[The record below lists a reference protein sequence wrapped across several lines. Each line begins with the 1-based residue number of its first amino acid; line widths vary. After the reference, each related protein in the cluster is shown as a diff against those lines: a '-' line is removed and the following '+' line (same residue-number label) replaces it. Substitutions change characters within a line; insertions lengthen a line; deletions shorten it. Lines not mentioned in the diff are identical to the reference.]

1 MTSAARPSRR
11 SGSARRVL
19 ATLLVTTAGA
29 QLSDLQGFI
38 DIMATYRVGGGATAA
53 ALGAALITG
62 EIAGAVGLAWG
73 GPRRRQRAGT
83 VALAVAVGWSVL
95 GAQAFARGI
104 ALDNC
109 GCFGVHAAQPL
120 RWWVLIEDLEFI
132 ALAWWVRGHCAAP
145 AGLAGSAGEGLAH
158 VTVQ

>member
-1 MTSAARPSRR
+1 MTSASGPPRRRGAARW
-11 SGSARRVL
+11 VL
-19 ATLLVTTAGA
+19 ATLLAAMAAA

-38 DIMATYRVGGGATAA
+38 DIVATYRVGSGAVAG

-62 EIAGAVGLAWG
+62 EIAGAVGLWG
-73 GPRRRQRAGT
+73 GPPRRQAGT

-104 ALDNC
+104 AVDNC
-109 GCFGVHAAQPL
+109 GCFGVHAGQQL

-132 ALAWWVRGHCAAP
+132 ALAWWVRGRGAAP
-145 AGLAGSAGEGLAH
+145 ATVAASGGEGPDR
-158 VTVQ
+158 VTVS